1 VITDN
6 KGGIMDI
13 FEFAL
18 QMEQEGMDLYIEIA
32 EKSDDEGIKKIFGML
47 AADEKKHQDV
57 IRLMRDSDP
66 AVEET
71 EVLSNAKNV
80 FTEMKSRGDKIDTS
94 QPQADLY
101 RKAMGIEAGSIKF
114 YTEKGAEEQNPGKK
128 KIFEALAAEEKKHLF
143 LLENLV
149 EFISRPETWLEDAEF
164 NHLDEY

>member
-1 VITDN
+1 
-6 KGGIMDI
+6 MDI

-18 QMEQEGMDLYIEIA
+18 QMEQEGMDLYLEIA

-47 AADEKKHQDV
+47 AADEKRHQDV
-57 IRLMRDSDP
+57 IRVMRDSNP
-66 AVEET
+66 GVEET

-94 QPQADLY
+94 QPQSDLY
-101 RKAMGIEAGSIKF
+101 RKAMGIEARSVEF
-114 YTEKGAEEQNPGKK
+114 YTEKGAEEQSPEKK

-149 EFISRPETWLEDAEF
+149 EFISRPKTWLEDAEF

>member
-1 VITDN
+1 
-6 KGGIMDI
+6 MDI

-18 QMEQEGMDLYIEIA
+18 QMEQEGMDLYLEIA
-32 EKSDDEGIKKIFGML
+32 EKSDDAGIKKIFGML

-57 IRLMRDSDP
+57 IRVMRDGDP
-66 AVEET
+66 SVEGT

-80 FTEMKSRGDKIDTS
+80 FAEMKSRGDKIDTS
-94 QPQADLY
+94 QPQSDLY
-101 RKAMGIEAGSIKF
+101 RKAMGIEARSIEF
-114 YTEKGAEEQNPGKK
+114 YTDKGAEEQSPGKK

-149 EFISRPETWLEDAEF
+149 EFVSRPETWLEDAEF